1 MAQVGIVISCRGAAE
16 SARVR
21 IAPSFG
27 IASGISSNFGGQQ
40 RQPRSEEH
48 TSELQSPCNLVCRLL
63 LEKKNKRVSPLYP
76 AVHRPTPRHRRRPP
90 ESPLTAPTSCV
101 HRLCYS
107 ARECRLVDA
116 TTPPVWIIWLD

>member
-40 RQPRSEEH
+40 RQPGIPTIIGTPTALSLLG
-48 TSELQSPCNLVCRLL
+48 TS
-63 LEKKNKRVSPLYP
+63 
-76 AVHRPTPRHRRRPP
+76 
-90 ESPLTAPTSCV
+90 
-101 HRLCYS
+101 
-107 ARECRLVDA
+107 
-116 TTPPVWIIWLD
+116 